1 IDIDVLAQASDV
13 DDATNTLD
21 IEIVTDGAKG
31 TATVVDGIVR
41 YQHDTTDLGADTI
54 EVLVRDPG
62 GLASATQ
69 TININITDVVLAP
82 VASDGSLSATEDGD
96 DVDLDL
102 APLVNAQAGAVT
114 FTFTQPSDGSASVT
128 NGVLTYTPD
137 ADFFGQT
144 SMTYTATNALGSDT
158 GTITINVTGTND
170 APIAVADS
178 VEAIKNVAIEI
189 DVLSNDTPNPGGES
203 DTITVTVESGDEP
216 TNGTVSITNNII
228 TYTPNTDFSG
238 TDSFT
243 YTVDDGEGGTDTA
256 LVSIDVKDFIPS
268 EVTGQLYLDSITNM
282 SDVINNG
289 AAPMRN
295 GQYDQGETTLAGVR
309 VQLNEVGGASGSSR
323 TAVTDTSGRYTFTNI
338 PPGSYEIVYDLPP
351 GMQVSG
357 PGATGVIP
365 VFIPAAG
372 GLVGD
377 TAAQGNFTIES
388 LGTYITSGR
397 NIVSTQPGTED
408 PDFDVTPGEISTFF
422 FTEDTV
428 LVEGTEVDILDQ
440 NTVLVGR
447 DFGDAE
453 FVELLINED
462 RDEALLVVVQ
472 EGDVMSAVVSKDR
485 FALTDRGSDVAV
497 DLLGGLNDFTFSDVD
512 DITDITDNYP
522 AYEDAVDELFGSM

>member
-1 IDIDVLAQASDV
+1 
-13 DDATNTLD
+13 
-21 IEIVTDGAKG
+21 
-31 TATVVDGIVR
+31 
-41 YQHDTTDLGADTI
+41 
-54 EVLVRDPG
+54 
-62 GLASATQ
+62 
-69 TININITDVVLAP
+69 
-82 VASDGSLSATEDGD
+82 
-96 DVDLDL
+96 
-102 APLVNAQAGAVT
+102 
-114 FTFTQPSDGSASVT
+114 
-128 NGVLTYTPD
+128 
-137 ADFFGQT
+137 
-144 SMTYTATNALGSDT
+144 
-158 GTITINVTGTND
+158 
-170 APIAVADS
+170 
-178 VEAIKNVAIEI
+178 
-189 DVLSNDTPNPGGES
+189 
-203 DTITVTVESGDEP
+203 
-216 TNGTVSITNNII
+216 VSISDNII
-228 TYTPNTDFSG
+228 TYTPDTDYSG

-243 YTVDDGEGGTDTA
+243 YTVDDGNGGTDTA
-256 LVSIDVKDFIPS
+256 LVSINVKDFIPS

-309 VQLNEVGGASGSSR
+309 VQLSEVGGAAGSSR
-323 TAVTDTSGRYTFTNI
+323 TAVTDTSGRYTFTNV

-357 PGATGVIP
+357 PGASGVIP

-397 NIVSTQPGTED
+397 NIVSTQPGTDD

-422 FTEDTV
+422 FTEETV
-428 LVEGTEVDILDQ
+428 LVDDTEVDILDQ

-472 EGDVMSAVVSKDR
+472 EGDVKSAVVSKDR